1 MIFTRNEHRTHLFY
15 VLRCWESGCGAE
27 FGWQELARFEIGS
40 PRLPKDCLRRGT
52 TDDVFPFNMKGS
64 LLRQGFRLPHDD
76 LRSPCKLDDGP
87 MKEQGDTGF
96 DRKQKSKAV
105 LVEKDDASS
114 KSCYE
119 SSYDTDDETD
129 DDAARAATTSQDDT
143 VPLPRNSPS
152 QPSSNGRESR
162 EVHISKAWYE
172 FDLAVMIALA
182 SPVGNWLTG
191 GDHVK
196 NLVLIFLLIFYL
208 HQLVEGGLPIFYL
221 GTTSY
226 RQPC

>member
-1 MIFTRNEHRTHLFY
+1 MT
-15 VLRCWESGCGAE
+15 
-27 FGWQELARFEIGS
+27 
-40 PRLPKDCLRRGT
+40 GT
-52 TDDVFPFNMKGS
+52 F
-64 LLRQGFRLPHDD
+64 LRQGFHV
-76 LRSPCKLDDGP
+76 SNGAST
-87 MKEQGDTGF
+87 KELGDATF
-96 DRKQKSKAV
+96 DRKQKSKVV
-105 LVEKDDASS
+105 LVDTSNISSPSDD
-114 KSCYE
+114 E
-119 SSYDTDDETD
+119 SSAETSEEMD
-129 DDAARAATTSQDDT
+129 SDIAVTAKISQDDT
-143 VPLPRNSPS
+143 VPIPRNSPS